1 MQYHVSNYGVF
12 SLQCAQV
19 YAFDQNTS
27 LQAASAVSAVYKALF
42 TLGLN
47 GQANTVSGVLSG
59 KRYASNLKWAY
70 SAMPTTDDQFH
81 IGTTVSSGCSRG
93 DSANNLD
100 WSANNTVFISDS
112 TGNKSWSYGTCY
124 VTTGLHSPALTAT
137 VLLRNEVGTGYNV
150 TRTGRVSFNSYLVNT
165 AAQFKY
171 IRGTSISVD
180 ASSYSYSLI
189 NGSSDMRMFAD
200 TTEADVVVPVDKY
213 ECIQNGKLFRFKPEE
228 LNFGQLVPGTR
239 PKVQAFLT
247 AKFDL

>member
-12 SLQCAQV
+12 SPLCAQV
-19 YAFDQNTS
+19 YAFDQSTS
-27 LQAASAVSAVYKALF
+27 LQTGAAVDAVYKSLF

-93 DSANNLD
+93 NSANNLD
-100 WSANNTVFISDS
+100 WSANNTMFISDS

-124 VTTGLHSPALTAT
+124 VTTGIHSPALTAT
-137 VLLRNEVGTGYNV
+137 VLLRNAVGTGYNV
-150 TRTGRVSFNSYLVNT
+150 TRTGRVSFNSYLVHT

-171 IRGTSISVD
+171 IRGIATYVD
-180 ASSYSYSLI
+180 ASSYDYHTVD
-189 NGSSDMRMFAD
+189 GSSDMRMFAD
-200 TTEADVVVPVDKY
+200 TTEADVVVSVDKY

-239 PKVQAFLT
+239 PKVQTFLT